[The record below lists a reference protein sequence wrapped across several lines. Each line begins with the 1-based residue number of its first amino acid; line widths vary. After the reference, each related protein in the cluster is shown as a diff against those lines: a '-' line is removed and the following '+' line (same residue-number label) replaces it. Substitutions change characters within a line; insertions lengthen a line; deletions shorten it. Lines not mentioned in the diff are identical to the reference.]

1 MKQTKLE
8 LIKIPW
14 SKMLKLELPEFA
26 DRLIELVERY
36 NPEAL
41 KIKEMYDLLKLEQ
54 SNVNKLVVVDGP
66 HPLTGELLD
75 FRGIRSLYIN
85 KIELHLKLVIKK
97 DTSNT
102 SKAVKLVK
110 IEVNRFLGD
119 LRSCKN
125 YQTVSRMITQF
136 IAEVNTNGAL
146 QTALESLQFME
157 HIDNLSSAHN
167 SIQELIVERS
177 RSKSERPI
185 EKTSELVDSVLTAT
199 KDFIK
204 QIEIAPKK
212 NPLLDYA
219 PLYNELNVLFI
230 EFRDIINKRVLNNK
244 KKADKNKNETTEMTT
259 TTQQNES
266 VGRMIN
272 LNEEEV
278 NLNVIGTLSEEKEE
292 AAAMRSKSMQLPLVN
307 DDEEA

>member
-1 MKQTKLE
+1 MEKLKAAHLFRDE
-8 LIKIPW
+8 LIPISGK
-14 SKMLKLELPEFA
+14 
-26 DRLIELVERY
+26 LVERY

-259 TTQQNES
+259 TTQQNEPA
-266 VGRMIN
+266 GRMIN

>member
-110 IEVNRFLGD
+110 IEVNRL
-119 LRSCKN
+119 
-125 YQTVSRMITQF
+125 
-136 IAEVNTNGAL
+136 
-146 QTALESLQFME
+146 
-157 HIDNLSSAHN
+157 
-167 SIQELIVERS
+167 
-177 RSKSERPI
+177 
-185 EKTSELVDSVLTAT
+185 
-199 KDFIK
+199 
-204 QIEIAPKK
+204 
-212 NPLLDYA
+212 
-219 PLYNELNVLFI
+219 
-230 EFRDIINKRVLNNK
+230 
-244 KKADKNKNETTEMTT
+244 
-259 TTQQNES
+259 
-266 VGRMIN
+266 
-272 LNEEEV
+272 
-278 NLNVIGTLSEEKEE
+278 
-292 AAAMRSKSMQLPLVN
+292 
-307 DDEEA
+307 